1 MDRFNLS
8 DWRRVCVPVEPLP
21 ADACVI
27 ACIDPCFGHKAHS
40 DETGMAVSWCRPL
53 SDETH
58 EMVLLDARGVK
69 KKGGL
74 LADAIV
80 DFLERWHPEF
90 CHIEGNPAS
99 HLLAD
104 AVAWRAEPRG
114 VLVNI
119 RVPTVDNTRKAKCK
133 RIGRLQDYITS
144 NPPRLRLQYGE
155 YLKKLFEQIE
165 SFTFQDGN
173 KGRKDDVL
181 DSVSMLMTHLP
192 F

>member
-1 MDRFNLS
+1 MDRLNLS

-21 ADACVI
+21 AGACVI
-27 ACIDPCFGHKAHS
+27 VCIDPCFGHKPHS
-40 DETGMAVSWCRPL
+40 DETGMAAGWIRALDDDS
-53 SDETH
+53 H

-69 KKGGL
+69 KKGGA

-114 VLVNI
+114 VPVNI
-119 RVPTVDNTRKAKCK
+119 RVPVVDNTKAAKCK
-133 RIGRLQDYITS
+133 RIARLQDYITCD
-144 NPPRLRLQYGE
+144 PPRLRIRYGGYLQA
-155 YLKKLFEQIE
+155 LFEQVE
-165 SFTFQDGN
+165 KFTFQDGN
-173 KGRKDDVL
+173 KGRLDDVL
-181 DSVSMLMTHLP
+181 DAVSMLMTHLP